1 MSLVELL
8 TAVVVVGI
16 LAGTSINASRRPL
29 AHQRLLAAARQLE
42 LGIEQARDQAM
53 DQQSPCA
60 LALGEAGWIEPDG
73 GPLLAGDRRDAPKHR
88 PIAGMEIA
96 ELLCNWITTSL
107 LIAAVHHQWLCAW
120 RRHRALSDRWLGPR
134 ALCGDQ
140 LCQLGNHAPGILILI
155 HRRWWS

>member
-8 TAVVVVGI
+8 MALVVVGI

-60 LALGEAGWIEPDG
+60 LDLGYAGWLEPIDG
-73 GPLLAGDRRDAPKHR
+73 PLPGCTQAVGPLLAGERAAALQLDH
-88 PIAGMEIA
+88 
-96 ELLCNWITTSL
+96 NITGLQFTSNGLVLGGGTVRL
-107 LIAAVHHQWLCAW
+107 LIEGLAQERCVVISLPLGIT
-120 RRHRALSDRWLGPR
+120 RRGLWNNGQCLPAENLNS
-134 ALCGDQ
+134 
-140 LCQLGNHAPGILILI
+140 
-155 HRRWWS
+155 